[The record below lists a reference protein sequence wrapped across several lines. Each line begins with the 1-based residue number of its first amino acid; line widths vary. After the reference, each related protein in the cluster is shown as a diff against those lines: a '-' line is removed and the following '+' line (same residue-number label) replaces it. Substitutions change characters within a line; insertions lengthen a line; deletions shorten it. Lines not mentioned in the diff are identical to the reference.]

1 MKVNKHQ
8 KLNSTIQQEKLNNQ
22 FLEAICKFSNLAYS
36 NYETTCMLEICSS
49 HRVPIPEL
57 FPQYNSFIK

>member
-22 FLEAICKFSNLAYS
+22 FLEA
-36 NYETTCMLEICSS
+36 
-49 HRVPIPEL
+49 L
-57 FPQYNSFIK
+57 FANSQT